1 MLISLLLGIEHGWA
15 KVSYWSYF
23 FQYECLLYC
32 LFGLGNLNKKI
43 ALAML
48 QSTDLE
54 YTKKAE
60 GVELEIDSWFDM
72 TTKT

>member
-1 MLISLLLGIEHGWA
+1 MLISLFLEIEHGWA
-15 KVSYWSYF
+15 KVYYWSYF

-54 YTKKAE
+54 YKE
-60 GVELEIDSWFDM
+60 SFELEIDSWFDM
-72 TTKT
+72 TTNT